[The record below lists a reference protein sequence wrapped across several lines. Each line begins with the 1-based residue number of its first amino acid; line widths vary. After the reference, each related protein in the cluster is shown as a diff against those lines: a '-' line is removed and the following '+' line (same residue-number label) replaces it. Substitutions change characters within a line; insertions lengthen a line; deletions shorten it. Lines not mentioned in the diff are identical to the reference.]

1 MREDQI
7 IRYTRQILLQE
18 LGGRGQERLLSSPVR
33 VLGAGAAIDD
43 AVAYLLAGGTPVE
56 LAGPP
61 PGGFLWGTQLDALN
75 PDAAPTVPAVL
86 EVLGAG
92 SSSQASMQ
100 VVIGNGVA
108 FRGTSACDECWSLT
122 RAALDEL
129 KTVVQEGT
137 LERPSVTPIAPETD
151 LSPLGSLAALIAQ
164 RLLLGWGEGL
174 GLILWNGERM
184 ETGPLRTCQPHSNSQ

>member
-86 EVLGAG
+86 EVVGAG

-129 KTVVQEGT
+129 
-137 LERPSVTPIAPETD
+137 IAPETD

-184 ETGPLRTCQPHSNSQ
+184 ETAPLRTCQPHSNSQ